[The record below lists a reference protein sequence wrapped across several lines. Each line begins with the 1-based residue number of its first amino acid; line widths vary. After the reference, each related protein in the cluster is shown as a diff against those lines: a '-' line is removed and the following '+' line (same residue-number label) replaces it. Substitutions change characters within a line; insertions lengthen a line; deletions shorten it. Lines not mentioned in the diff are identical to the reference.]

1 MIKVKE
7 EYKSVVSDGP
17 ATNVSFSSPSQ
28 KPKPLV
34 SSIGV
39 SHEANKI
46 ANSKIY
52 FLILNN
58 FLL

>member
-1 MIKVKE
+1 MVLQQM
-7 EYKSVVSDGP
+7 SQ
-17 ATNVSFSSPSQ
+17 FSSPSQ

-46 ANSKIY
+46 ASSKIY

-58 FLL
+58 FLLYDKYMETK